1 MNSRRQ
7 NRGLS
12 LLELLVAVSVFAVAF
27 VMLLTAFPTAARAV
41 RQGHDY
47 VAATFLAERCLE
59 QIRGLD
65 YDTIENGTYTVQV
78 NTSNQGVE
86 LRQGF
91 SVQTLVSE
99 PQTNLKRVRVLVSW
113 TGERARHVEVFTDVA
128 RLR

>member
-1 MNSRRQ
+1 MRSRRPVS
-7 NRGLS
+7 GLS
-12 LLELLVAVSVFAVAF
+12 LLELLVAVAVFAVAF

-41 RQGHDY
+41 RQGQEY
-47 VAATFLAERCLE
+47 INATFLAERCLE
-59 QIRGLD
+59 QVRSQA
-65 YDTIENGTYTVQV
+65 YDDVVDGTYTVQV
-78 NTSNQGVE
+78 TTNNQGVE
-86 LRQGF
+86 LKQDF

>member
-12 LLELLVAVSVFAVAF
+12 LLELLVAVAVFAVAF

-91 SVQTLVSE
+91 SVQTLVS
-99 PQTNLKRVRVLVSW
+99 
-113 TGERARHVEVFTDVA
+113 
-128 RLR
+128 